1 MNPQQLEREAGSKGM
16 MWSPHEAR
24 RVCFVLLAALVMAT
38 TSLAGCTGVLD
49 TTVEPRATL
58 NAYPLEIQEGETV
71 TFDAR
76 DSEAVEG
83 VITSYTW
90 SFGDGRQ
97 SETVSGFTSHTYSTF
112 GIFTAQLTITND
124 QGGTDDI
131 TATVIVNGAPQL
143 NLTFPEV
150 IRSGDSALLDASGSY
165 DPEGRALEY
174 AWDLD
179 WSEDS
184 NKDGDTRNDVD
195 ATTDTVL
202 LPTNKSGT
210 ITGSLFLD
218 DGDGATAQQVF
229 TLDVLTRRYD
239 VKWKT
244 MELEFSWDE
253 YLAQGEEWQ
262 GNITPGMQ
270 GRILDFEGVLTL
282 DQDVLPPQDNF
293 SLSVFIIDDGFKQ
306 TDQTAGDN
314 VTSNESATAVVSAEG
329 LNPFGED
336 GIFDSDSEEALLER
350 LLMDSNARAGQ
361 GNWTWSVVAQ
371 QADPD
376 PILEGTLD
384 PDPGNDWSLTVIIK
398 VHVPELIEIAYE

>member
-1 MNPQQLEREAGSKGM
+1 
-16 MWSPHEAR
+16 MWSTQQAR
-24 RVCFVLLAALVMAT
+24 RVSLVVLMSLVMAT

-49 TTVEPRATL
+49 TTVDPRASL
-58 NAYPLEIQEGETV
+58 NAYPLQIQEGETV

-90 SFGDGRQ
+90 SFGDGLS
-97 SETVSGFTSHTYSTF
+97 SETVSGFTSHTYSSY

-150 IRSGDSALLDASGSY
+150 IRSGDSALLDASASF
-165 DPEGRALEY
+165 DPEGKDLEY

-184 NKDGDTRNDVD
+184 DKDGDPRNDID

-202 LPTNKSGT
+202 IPTNRSGT
-210 ITGSLFLD
+210 ITGSLNLD
-218 DGDGATAQQVF
+218 DGAGAKAEQVF
-229 TLDVLTRRYD
+229 TLDVLTRRYE
-239 VKWKT
+239 VTWET
-244 MELEFSWDE
+244 IELDYSWDD
-253 YLAQGEEWQ
+253 YLDQGEEWQ
-262 GNITPGMQ
+262 GNITPGLQ
-270 GRILDFEGVLTL
+270 GRVLDFEGILTL
-282 DQDVLPPQDNF
+282 DQDLFAPQDNF
-293 SLSVFIIDDGFKQ
+293 SLSVYIVDDGYKRS
-306 TDQTAGDN
+306 DQTSGEN
-314 VTSNESATAVVSAEG
+314 LTSNESATATVSDQE

-336 GIFDSDSEEALLER
+336 GIFDSDSEQELLEL
-350 LLMDSNARAGQ
+350 LLMDASARTGQ
-361 GNWTWSVVAQ
+361 GDWTWSVIAQ

-376 PILEGTLD
+376 PLFEGSPD
-384 PDPGNDWSLTVIIK
+384 PDPGNDWSLVVLVK
-398 VHVPELIEIAYE
+398 LHVPKLVEIAYE

>member
-1 MNPQQLEREAGSKGM
+1 
-16 MWSPHEAR
+16 MWSTQQAR
-24 RVCFVLLAALVMAT
+24 RVSLVVLMSLVMAT

-49 TTVEPRATL
+49 TTVDPRASL
-58 NAYPLEIQEGETV
+58 NAYPLQIQEGETV

-90 SFGDGRQ
+90 SFGDGLS
-97 SETVSGFTSHTYSTF
+97 SETVSGFTSHTYSSY

-150 IRSGDSALLDASGSY
+150 IRSGDSALLDASGSF
-165 DPEGRALEY
+165 DPEGKDLDY

-184 NKDGDTRNDVD
+184 DKDGDPRNDID

-202 LPTNKSGT
+202 IPTNRSGT
-210 ITGSLFLD
+210 ITGSLNLD
-218 DGDGATAQQVF
+218 DGAGAKAEQVF
-229 TLDVLTRRYD
+229 TLDVLTRRYE
-239 VKWKT
+239 VTWET
-244 MELEFSWDE
+244 IELDYSWDD
-253 YLAQGEEWQ
+253 YLDQGEEWQ
-262 GNITPGMQ
+262 GNITPGLQ
-270 GRILDFEGVLTL
+270 GRVLDFEGILTL
-282 DQDVLPPQDNF
+282 DQDLFAPQDNF
-293 SLSVFIIDDGFKQ
+293 SLSVYIVDDGYKRS
-306 TDQTAGDN
+306 DQTSGEN
-314 VTSNESATAVVSAEG
+314 LTSNESATATVSDQE

-336 GIFDSDSEEALLER
+336 GIFDSDSEQELLEL
-350 LLMDSNARAGQ
+350 LLMDASARTGQ
-361 GNWTWSVVAQ
+361 GDWTWSVIAQ

-376 PILEGTLD
+376 PLFEGSPD
-384 PDPGNDWSLTVIIK
+384 PDPGNDWSLVVLVK
-398 VHVPELIEIAYE
+398 LHVPKLVEIAYE